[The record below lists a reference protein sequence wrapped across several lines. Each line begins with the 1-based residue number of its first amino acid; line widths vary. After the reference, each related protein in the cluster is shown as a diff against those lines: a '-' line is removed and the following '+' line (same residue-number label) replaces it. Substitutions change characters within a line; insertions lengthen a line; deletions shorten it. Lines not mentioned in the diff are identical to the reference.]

1 MPINLSNLSPEE
13 RRQFLD
19 FLRRVGVQL
28 EDIRNTYSQ
37 FSQEA
42 KDHLRAVKEAY
53 KVQTGMKDG
62 INGLVKGLKKVSDLQ
77 KEITALEKE
86 AARVEGEK
94 KEILEEEIKQ
104 LRILQKSYAEQFKT
118 VNKTNIVL
126 KEMSK
131 ALGAMPKAISTGF
144 NRLKGTGIFEMD
156 KSIKKS
162 ALSMGL
168 LGSRSE
174 EFYGN
179 IQSAQ
184 DAAISLGVTI
194 QELAEMQAVYSD
206 ELGRSVLL
214 GKEGLEAITLIAK
227 GTGLGAE
234 AAAKMAGEFDSQ
246 GLSAEKTAKF
256 MEQTMNDASSMGLNS
271 SKVVKNIQG
280 NIRLLNRYNFKG
292 GVKGLA
298 KMAETVTK
306 LGMDMNSIA
315 PMVDKLFNIEG
326 AVEMSAQLQVLGGRW
341 SQLADPFKLMY
352 QARNDMNGL
361 VKSIGEA
368 AAQSASLDEDGNIEL
383 ASVEMARLRQVAE
396 TTGISYDELA
406 EAAKRAGKAA
416 MIKSKLSMTGL
427 NEEEQEFLTNIAEF
441 EDGRAF
447 IMLNGEKK
455 FLDQLD
461 VSTKSLIQSKR
472 QEQKSLKER
481 AEQAIS
487 FDERIDFLITQ
498 LKQSLLPLAKDLADP
513 KKGLAKSLIDFRD
526 WLVREKVGQRIGEF
540 AVTISQF
547 VAKVADVLGPKGIVG
562 VLTGWAALKIATW
575 VANGVALGKGFLMAT
590 RGFGSSGNGSGG
602 GIADSLFGGNR
613 GLRGG
618 IGRISKAFSRG
629 GFSGGMKAISRI
641 GNATLKG
648 NAFTAALSGL
658 FDIGSNLS
666 EGKGVGESIGRA
678 LLTTG
683 GSLLGGFLGSLVAPG
698 AGTIGGGIGG
708 GMLGGKLADLIFGE
722 KINDG
727 VIFNPKDKFMK
738 VNDGTMIAGTNVN
751 GNKSLAKALMTTMVP
766 AAQTSSIP
774 GEIKLSDLNVTGS
787 IELKLQGNSASLI
800 GKELLNDPIFI
811 RNIARAINMATANA
825 VSGTQKQKPA
835 V

>member
-1 MPINLSNLSPEE
+1 MARNFNENLDKYNQLLAQYNVNLRVTKE
-13 RRQFLD
+13 QFAEISKSASD
-19 FLRRVGVQL
+19 F
-28 EDIRNTYSQ
+28 
-37 FSQEA
+37 
-42 KDHLRAVKEAY
+42 VKE
-53 KVQTGMKDG
+53 V
-62 INGLVKGLKKVSDLQ
+62 NESVKLQ
-77 KEITALEKE
+77 KEMKKSIGGLANALKEVSETQKTIKFLEKE
-86 AARVEGEK
+86 REKVEK
-94 KEILEEEIKQ
+94 RILTATLEEKLALIKSSQELQSQIKTLKDKQQ
-104 LRILQKSYAEQFKT
+104 LLEKNYRM
-118 VNKTNIVL
+118 VNKTNVVL
-126 KEMSK
+126 KEMGK
-131 ALGAMPKAISTGF
+131 VLGAMPKAISTGF

-156 KSIKKS
+156 KAIKKS

-184 DAAISLGVTI
+184 DAAINLGVTI

-214 GKEGLEAITLIAK
+214 GKEGLEAITNIAK

-256 MEQTMNDASSMGLNS
+256 MEQTMNDASSMGLNA

-280 NIRLLNRYNFKG
+280 NIKLLNRYNFKG

-315 PMVDKLFNIEG
+315 PMADKLFNIEG

-352 QARNDMNGL
+352 QARNDMDGL

-368 AAQSASLDEDGNIEL
+368 AAQSASLDEDGNIKL

-427 NEEEQEFLTNIAEF
+427 DEEEQEFLANVAEF
-441 EDGRAF
+441 QDGRAF
-447 IMLNGEKK
+447 ITLNGEKK

-461 VSTKSLIQSKR
+461 VSTKSLIQSKM

-481 AEQAIS
+481 AQMAMS
-487 FDERIDFLITQ
+487 FDEQVDSIINQ
-498 LKQSLLPLAKDLADP
+498 LKQYFLPLAKDLADP
-513 KKGLAKSLIDFRD
+513 NKGLAKSLIDFKE
-526 WLVREKVGQRIGEF
+526 WLVKERIGE
-540 AVTISQF
+540 
-547 VAKVADVLGPKGIVG
+547 KVASFSKVIASFASSVGSFVMKGVEILGPTGILATWG
-562 VLTGWAALKIATW
+562 ALKAATW
-575 VANGVALGKGFLMAT
+575 IANGVALAKGFNTTA
-590 RGFGSSGNGSGG
+590 RVSGG
-602 GIADSLFGGNR
+602 ADLGDGGGRR
-613 GLRGG
+613 G
-618 IGRISKAFSRG
+618 RG
-629 GFSGGMKAISRI
+629 GFGGRRNMSFGKSLLKGAKGFGIGTIASLGMDAARLFTDEGSTTDKTLGTLGTAAGWAGTGALIGSVIPGI
-641 GNATLKG
+641 GNA
-648 NAFTAALSGL
+648 
-658 FDIGSNLS
+658 
-666 EGKGVGESIGRA
+666 
-678 LLTTG
+678 
-683 GSLLGGFLGSLVAPG
+683 LGA
-698 AGTIGGGIGG
+698 GIGG
-708 GMLGGKLADLIFGE
+708 VLGLGKGIYDNFV
-722 KINDG
+722 NDG

-738 VNDGTMIAGTNVN
+738 VNDGTMIAGTNVD
-751 GNKSLAKALMTTMVP
+751 GNKSLAKALMHTMVP

-774 GEIKLSDLNVTGS
+774 STLKLSDLNITGT
-787 IELKLQGNSASLI
+787 IELRMNGSSSKEFGD
-800 GKELLNDPIFI
+800 ELLGNPMFI
-811 RNIARAINMATANA
+811 RELSKMVNMAIASAT
-825 VSGTQKQKPA
+825 SGTQPQKPKR
-835 V
+835 